1 MSDNKQYVVVATIQD
16 KQTGK
21 LWGYRLFNLDR
32 LSVVDVKKDAILKGI
47 NTIHGVQYDSTY
59 DGLVSTTTV
68 GLSQLPVVEYP
79 SKRIKGLG
87 GILVTELI
95 TDGTGDIIGVV
106 AYDTNGARGQLDL
119 ESIFRLRKN
128 SIAINYEKS
137 VSIGSKIDIID
148 LGFEVP
154 TRPLDSYK
162 RSSYRVTDTK
172 TYIDKTGKS
181 DNEYLTK
188 VPVYDLSSATSSTF
202 NISANEKIM
211 RATNNIKLLSPYYYV
226 LLSTVQKQ
234 PCEDDFCKTMCV
246 TENKMYYNIGF
257 ISSLTVGELAFV
269 LMHEVLHIAMM
280 HVARCNKRD
289 PKLWNVATDLYI
301 NELLI
306 HDFDLVVGVEK
317 QIQVRSPK
325 TNDIIEV
332 PLCCESS
339 CLYFGRIGKVCNL
352 SKDLPEA
359 IYARLEK
366 KGGQQGAGGS
376 NGGKSQG
383 GENGGSPQS
392 NSGNNGDQEDENLE
406 SQGSGQGNKGDGNSE
421 QGGTEKI
428 YLDGEELGGS
438 CIDEMKSE
446 VGQDSEEKAEASK
459 DLAKQKAQDMV
470 TKKRMVEDKTGT
482 ELTAGLTGADIARRI
497 IEFELNSKLDWRKV
511 LKNIVA
517 EKPRKKY
524 TLASPNEAYMNM
536 GITLASRRRIG
547 KPTKLKNIVIAI
559 DVSGSVT
566 DAMIKEFLGE
576 VAGIFQHYDA
586 EGILLYWN
594 TEVASFG
601 KFGSIKDMLK
611 IDNQFTGGTDV
622 KCVFDFLTGKETV
635 NGQKFP
641 VPARDVKAV
650 IILTDG
656 CFSKNYEDYAR
667 EFARKTLWLI
677 EGNAPLFD
685 SAFGEVLTY

>member
-21 LWGYRLFNLDR
+21 LWGYRLFNLER
-32 LSVVDVKKDAILKGI
+32 LAIVDVKKDAILKGI

-59 DGLVSTTTV
+59 DGLVSTTKV
-68 GLSQLPVVEYP
+68 GLSQLPVLEYP

-95 TDGTGDIIGVV
+95 TDDTGDVIGVV
-106 AYDTNGARGQLDL
+106 AYDTNGSRGQLDL
-119 ESIFRLRKN
+119 ESVFRLRKN
-128 SIAINYEKS
+128 SIAINYEKP
-137 VSIGSKIDIID
+137 VGIGSKIDIID

-154 TRPLDSYK
+154 IRPLDSYK

-172 TYIDKTGKS
+172 TYIDKTGKN

-234 PCEDDFCKTMCV
+234 PCEDDFCKTLCV
-246 TENKMYYNIGF
+246 TENKLYYNIGF
-257 ISSLTVGELAFV
+257 ISSLTIGELAFI

-289 PKLWNVATDLYI
+289 PMLWNVATDLYI

-317 QIQVRSPK
+317 QIQVRNPRSNEVIK
-325 TNDIIEV
+325 V
-332 PLCCESS
+332 PLCCQSD
-339 CLYFGRIGKVCNL
+339 CLYFGRMGKVCNL

-359 IYARLEK
+359 IYKRLEK
-366 KGGQQGAGGS
+366 KSDQQGAGSG
-376 NGGKSQG
+376 NGGKGQDSQS
-383 GENGGSPQS
+383 GESAQSQSGSSDSPK
-392 NSGNNGDQEDENLE
+392 EE
-406 SQGSGQGNKGDGNSE
+406 SFDNQGSGQGSEGNDSSE
-421 QGGTEKI
+421 QGGTEKV

-438 CIDEMKSE
+438 CIDEMMSE
-446 VGQDSEEKAEASK
+446 IGQDSEEKAEASK

-470 TKKRMVEDKTGT
+470 TKKRMVEDKTGS

-517 EKPRKKY
+517 EKPRKRY

-536 GITLASRRRIG
+536 GITLASRKRIG

-566 DAMIKEFLGE
+566 DEMIKEFLGE

-594 TEVASFG
+594 TEVVSFG
-601 KFGSIKDMLK
+601 KFGSIQDMLK
-611 IDNQFTGGTDV
+611 VDSNFTGGTDV
-622 KCVFDFLTGKETV
+622 KCVFDFLTGKNTL

-641 VPARDVKAV
+641 VPARAIKAV
-650 IILTDG
+650 IVLTDG
-656 CFSKNYEDYAR
+656 CFSKNYGDYAR

-677 EGNAPLFD
+677 KDNAPLFD